1 MNPEE
6 FSLASFGLEDGRY
19 EQPIEAQGTSD
30 ITTGG
35 PVGLPDI
42 FLRGELSE
50 PTPED
55 GSNAEP
61 EPQEA
66 KQGEE
71 PAEPQHEEPGVEP
84 VVEEGV
90 EESNLGGDVYSA
102 FAQDLVKGNVLKF
115 IDPKDISGE
124 LTPEQLSSLIDQ
136 EAENRAG
143 DKVKRFEEAM
153 AANVT
158 VDEYAQYSN
167 IIDTLSNIDEEQLS
181 RENDAQAESTRRELI
196 YMSYINKG
204 FSEERAK
211 REVEKSINAG
221 TDVADA
227 IDALEDCKNFYVSS
241 YNNLLAQREAEA
253 REQQAQIEMHAQALR
268 SAVLEDNPFYE
279 AIGIDPAIREQ
290 AYKALT
296 EPAYKDKS
304 TGQTLTALEYAM
316 QSDPVSFSRNVG
328 VLFAL
333 TDGFKDLS
341 KIGQKAVQ
349 KEVSSKMS
357 ALEAKLRTPE
367 RRGNSQLV
375 SSGGPI
381 AHLIDGTPVKI
392 R

>member
-19 EQPIEAQGTSD
+19 EEPAEPQGVADVNS
-30 ITTGG
+30 GG

-55 GSNAEP
+55 GNAEP
-61 EPQEA
+61 EPQEEP

-71 PAEPQHEEPGVEP
+71 PAVPQPEEPGVEP
-84 VVEEGV
+84 IHEEEVKGD
-90 EESNLGGDVYSA
+90 NLGGDVYSA

-115 IDPKDISGE
+115 IDPKEIGGE
-124 LTPEQLSSLIDQ
+124 LTPDQLSDLIDQ
-136 EAENRAG
+136 EAANRAG

-158 VDEYAQYSN
+158 VDEYTQYSN
-167 IIDTLSNIDEEQLS
+167 IIDTLSSIDEDQLTK
-181 RENDAQAESTRRELI
+181 ENDAQAESTRRELI

-227 IDALEDCKNFYVSS
+227 VDALQDCKDFYVRS

-253 REQQAQIEMHAQALR
+253 KEQQAQIEMHAQALR
-268 SAVLEDNPFYE
+268 SAVLEDNSFYE
-279 AIGIDPAIREQ
+279 TLGVDNAIRDL

>member
-6 FSLASFGLEDGRY
+6 LSLASFGLEGGKY
-19 EQPIEAQGTSD
+19 EEPAELQGNAD
-30 ITTGG
+30 ITSSS

-42 FLRGELSE
+42 FLKGELSE
-50 PTPED
+50 PTPEKEEK
-55 GSNAEP
+55 EP
-61 EPQEA
+61 VAKEGEQDKDPVEPQ
-66 KQGEE
+66 GED
-71 PAEPQHEEPGVEP
+71 PGVEP
-84 VVEEGV
+84 IHEEEV
-90 EESNLGGDVYSA
+90 KDANLGGDVYSA
-102 FAQDLVKGNVLKF
+102 FAQDLVRENVLKF
-115 IDPKDISGE
+115 IDPKTISGE
-124 LTPEQLSSLIDQ
+124 LTPDQLSSLIDQ
-136 EAENRAG
+136 EAANRAG

-158 VDEYAQYSN
+158 VDEYTQYSN
-167 IIDTLSNIDEEQLS
+167 IIETLNGIDEEQLTK
-181 RENDAQAESTRRELI
+181 ENDAQAESTRRELI

-221 TDVADA
+221 TDVSDA
-227 IDALEDCKNFYVSS
+227 IDALNDSKDYYTKS

-253 REQQAQIEMHAQALR
+253 REQQAQIEMHAEALR
-268 SAVLEDNPFYE
+268 SAVLEDNSFYE
-279 AIGIDPAIREQ
+279 TIGVDAAIRES

-296 EPAYKDKS
+296 EPAYRDKS

-341 KIGQKAVQ
+341 KISQKAVQ
-349 KEVSSKMS
+349 KEVSSRMS
-357 ALEAKLRTPE
+357 ALEEKLRTPE
-367 RRGNSQLV
+367 RSGSTKLV

>member
-1 MNPEE
+1 M
-6 FSLASFGLEDGRY
+6 
-19 EQPIEAQGTSD
+19 
-30 ITTGG
+30 
-35 PVGLPDI
+35 
-42 FLRGELSE
+42 
-50 PTPED
+50 
-55 GSNAEP
+55 
-61 EPQEA
+61 
-66 KQGEE
+66 
-71 PAEPQHEEPGVEP
+71 
-84 VVEEGV
+84 
-90 EESNLGGDVYSA
+90 YSA

-115 IDPKDISGE
+115 IDPKEIGGE
-124 LTPEQLSSLIDQ
+124 LTPDQLSDLIDQ
-136 EAENRAG
+136 EAANRAG

-158 VDEYAQYSN
+158 VDEYTQYSN
-167 IIDTLSNIDEEQLS
+167 IIDTLSSIDEDQLTK
-181 RENDAQAESTRRELI
+181 ENDAQAESTRRELI

-227 IDALEDCKNFYVSS
+227 VDALQDCKDFYVRS

-253 REQQAQIEMHAQALR
+253 KEQQAQIEMHAQALR
-268 SAVLEDNPFYE
+268 SAVLEDNSFYE
-279 AIGIDPAIREQ
+279 TLGVDNAIRDL